1 MKAPGA
7 LSHTEVDDALAQ
19 SSFVRQGDEL
29 ELVRTFP
36 SFPEALGFVTA
47 VGALAEAQNHHPDID
62 VRWTTVTLRL
72 STHQINGLSERDVA
86 LARSVDAL
94 F

>member
-1 MKAPGA
+1 MRAPAA
-7 LSHTEVDDALAQ
+7 LSHTEVDDALEA
-19 SSFVRQGDEL
+19 SSFVRHGDEI
-29 ELVRTFP
+29 ELIRTFP

-47 VGALAEAQNHHPDID
+47 VGALAETQNHHPDID
-62 VRWTTVTLRL
+62 IRWTTVTLRVT
-72 STHQINGLSERDVA
+72 THQINGLSERDVA